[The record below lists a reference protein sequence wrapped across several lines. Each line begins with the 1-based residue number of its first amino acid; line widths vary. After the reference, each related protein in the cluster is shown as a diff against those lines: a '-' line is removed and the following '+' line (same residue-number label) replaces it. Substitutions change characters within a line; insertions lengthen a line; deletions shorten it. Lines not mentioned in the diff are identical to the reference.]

1 MSKNYRLTGIEPS
14 AVWKYFYEI
23 SQIPRESGNNERITR
38 YLMDFCKE
46 HKIEAVRDNAYN
58 VIARVKATPGYE
70 QASAVLLQSHFD
82 MVCIKDRDSKHDFSK
97 DPIPLYAEGDI
108 ITAEGT
114 TLGADDGIGVAFML
128 ALMADSDAPHPELE
142 CVFTADEETD
152 MNGGVHLDYS
162 QFRARY
168 YLNLDGFG
176 FAVGSAGEMDVRIFV
191 SHRRVGIKEGYKSL
205 RISVGGLLGGHSG
218 NQALDERAN
227 AITLLNRVLLAV
239 EKVSPFQIADI
250 KGGRAGGYMATAI
263 AANAEAVI
271 AVPCE
276 NFTEVQAEVEKMS
289 VMLKKEYDKRDSGI
303 IITLMPEESGN
314 YALDDDAAR
323 KVIDLLTLL
332 PDGLRSTNQHWEN
345 TMGST
350 SNVGVVETREEVVEA
365 AVTVRSTDTK
375 RYYLLE
381 QIYRV
386 CDVLGLEREL
396 ICDFPAW
403 EYSISDEWMEMIKKL
418 YPEYQ
423 PYILPGTGEI
433 GFFVT
438 KIPGL
443 NAVSLTPSAYNC
455 HSVNEYLSISECRY
469 FWDRMLMLLKQMKN
483 M

>member
-1 MSKNYRLTGIEPS
+1 MSKNYKLTGIEPS

-23 SQIPRESGNNERITR
+23 SQIPRESGNNEKVTR

-46 HKIEAVRDNAYN
+46 HKIEAVRDDAYN
-58 VIARVKATPGYE
+58 VIARVKAAPGYE

-108 ITAEGT
+108 ITADGT

-128 ALMADSDAPHPELE
+128 ALMADPNAPHPELE

-162 QFRARY
+162 QFRAKY

-191 SHRRVGIKEGYKSL
+191 PHKRTDIKEGYKSL

-227 AITLLNRVLLAV
+227 AIALLNRVLLAV
-239 EKVSPFQIADI
+239 GKISPFQMVDI
-250 KGGRAGGYMATAI
+250 KGGRAGGCMATAI
-263 AANAEAVI
+263 AAAAEAVI
-271 AVPCE
+271 AVPGE
-276 NFTEVQAEVEKMS
+276 KFMEIQAEVEKME
-289 VMLKKEYDKRDSGI
+289 VILRKEYDKRDPAI
-303 IITLMPEESGN
+303 TITLTPEKPGSD
-314 YALDDDAAR
+314 ALDDEGTG
-323 KVIDLLTLL
+323 KVIDLFTLL
-332 PDGLRSTNQHWEN
+332 PDGLRSTNQHWEH

-350 SNVGVVETREEVVEA
+350 SNVGVVETREDVVEA
-365 AVTVRSTDTK
+365 AVTIRSTDTK

-381 QIYRV
+381 QIYRL

-403 EYSISDEWMEMIKKL
+403 EYSMSDEWMEMIKEL
-418 YPEYQ
+418 YSEYQ

-433 GFFVT
+433 GFFVA

-443 NAVSLTPSAYNC
+443 NAVSLTPSAHNC